1 MNDER
6 DDHDHHH
13 GHDHPGHVHPPL
25 QRDDSSPPNNY
36 EETILA
42 IRDLLLDK
50 GILSAEQVRR
60 GLATLDSW
68 EPSRGAEI
76 VPRAWVAPEF
86 TNLPLAAGHAAEAD
100 FGLDVGRPTLT

>member
-25 QRDDSSPPNNY
+25 QRDDTSPPNNY
-36 EETILA
+36 EVTILA

-50 GILSAEQVRR
+50 GILTAEQVRR
-60 GLATLDSW
+60 GLETLDSC
-68 EPSRGAEI
+68 EPSPGAAI
-76 VPRAWVAPEF
+76 VAPAWVHPAF
-86 TNLPLAAGHAAEAD
+86 KKRLPADGNAAVAASGLA
-100 FGLDVGRPTLT
+100 V